1 MSVAPRLDGLH
12 ILVVEDEYYI
22 AQEISAALARAGA
35 TVVGP
40 ASCVA
45 DAIALLANHSIDC
58 AVLDVNLQG
67 ERVSPLATLLNGEG
81 VGIVIATGYDREAV
95 ESAVD
100 GGIHLMK
107 PVDLQMLLR
116 AIADQCAAR

>member
-1 MSVAPRLDGLH
+1 MSPAPRLDGLH
-12 ILVVEDEYYI
+12 VLVVEDEYYI
-22 AQEISAALARAGA
+22 AREISAALARAGA

-45 DAIALLANHSIDC
+45 DAMALLVDHPIDC
-58 AVLDVNLQG
+58 AVLDINLQG
-67 ERVSPLATLLNGEG
+67 ARVLPLAKILNAEG
-81 VGIVIATGYDREAV
+81 VGVVFATGYDREAV
-95 ESAVD
+95 EGAVE

-116 AIADQCAAR
+116 SIADQCAAR